1 MNIRR
6 VIAVSYKEI
15 REVARDKLF
24 AVLAFV
30 LPSFLML
37 LLGVCLSMDVEN
49 IPIAIVDNDNTPES
63 RDFASRF
70 SSSRYFNLVA
80 IAYDDRELDPM
91 LRNNEIRAMIIIPEH
106 FGKNIQKG
114 RPAPVQTLL
123 DGTYTSRAQIT
134 KGYVSSIIASLNAN
148 LLAQYISQL
157 KGIPLD
163 RAEIAVKPA
172 KIDTRY
178 LYNPSIK
185 SVLGLAPR
193 LLVLILYMIPPLLTA
208 LGVVREKETG
218 SIFNVYASTLTR
230 GEYLIGKLIPY
241 VGIAFLNGI
250 VLFMIALLVFG
261 APFRGSFLFFIVST
275 LVYVI
280 STCALGLAISTLMT
294 TQAAAMI
301 FTAIVTQITAV
312 NFSGVMVPVGSLSP
326 GGQKIA
332 HLFPCMFYTRIIEGT
347 FLKGTGTAQLWPN
360 VMILVF
366 FSVILLLI
374 SYVRFHK
381 RTNT

>member
-1 MNIRR
+1 MNGRR
-6 VIAVSYKEI
+6 IIAVASKEI

-63 RDFASRF
+63 RDFTSRF
-70 SSSRYFNLVA
+70 SSSRYFNLVS
-80 IAYDDRELDPM
+80 IAYDDRELDP
-91 LRNNEIRAMIIIPEH
+91 LLKNNVIRAVIIIPAH
-106 FGKNIQKG
+106 FGKNINKG
-114 RPAPVQTLL
+114 RPAPIQTLL

-134 KGYVSSIIASLNAN
+134 KGYISSIIASMNGN
-148 LLAQYISQL
+148 LLAQYISRI

-163 RAEIAVKPA
+163 RAQIAVRPVSV
-172 KIDTRY
+172 DSRY

-193 LLVLILYMIPPLLTA
+193 LLVLILYMVPPLLTG

-241 VGIAFLNGI
+241 VGIAFLNAI
-250 VLFMIALLVFG
+250 VLLLIALLVFG
-261 APFRGSFLFFIVST
+261 APFKGSMLFFLVST
-275 LVYVI
+275 LAYVV
-280 STCALGLAISTLMT
+280 STCCLGLMISTLMT

-347 FLKGTGTAQLWPN
+347 FLKGTGTAQLWLN
-360 VMILVF
+360 VLILVI
-366 FSVILLLI
+366 FSIVLFTI
-374 SYVRFHK
+374 SYLQFHK
-381 RTNT
+381 RTNA

>member
-1 MNIRR
+1 MDVRR
-6 VIAVSYKEI
+6 IIAVAYKEI

-30 LPSFLML
+30 LPTFLML

-70 SSSRYFNLVA
+70 ASSRYFDLIT
-80 IAYDDRELDPM
+80 IAYDDRELNP
-91 LRNNEIRAMIIIPEH
+91 LLQNNIIRAVIVIPAH
-106 FGKNIQKG
+106 FGRNTNKG

-134 KGYVSSIIASLNAN
+134 KGYVSSIIGAMNAN
-148 LLAQYISQL
+148 LLAQYVSRTA
-157 KGIPLD
+157 GVPVD
-163 RAEIAVKPA
+163 RAQIAVRPIKV
-172 KIDTRY
+172 DSRY
-178 LYNPSIK
+178 LYNPSVK

-193 LLVLILYMIPPLLTA
+193 LLVLILYMVPPLLTA

-218 SIFNVYASTLTR
+218 SIFNVYASTLRR

-241 VGIAFLNGI
+241 VGIAFLNGV
-250 VLFMIALLVFG
+250 VLFVIAIAVFG
-261 APFRGSFLFFIVST
+261 APFTGSLWFFMLSM
-275 LVYVI
+275 LAYVI
-280 STCALGLAISTLMT
+280 STCCLGLMISTLMS

-312 NFSGVMVPVGSLSP
+312 NFSGVMVPVVSLSP

-332 HLFPCMFYTRIIEGT
+332 HLFPCMFFNRIVEGC
-347 FLKGTGTAQLWPN
+347 FLKGSGAADLWPN
-360 VMILVF
+360 VMILVA
-366 FSVILLLI
+366 FSVVLFTI
-374 SYVRFHK
+374 SYIRFHK

>member
-6 VIAVSYKEI
+6 IAAVAYKEI
-15 REVARDKLF
+15 REVSRDKLF

-37 LLGVCLSMDVEN
+37 LLGVCLSMDVEH
-49 IPIAIVDNDNTPES
+49 IPIGIVDNDNTFES
-63 RDFASRF
+63 RDFTSRF
-70 SSSRYFNLVA
+70 SSSRYFDLVS
-80 IAYDDRELDPM
+80 IAYDDRDLDPM
-91 LRNNEIRAMIIIPEH
+91 LKNNVLRAVIVIPAH

-114 RPAPVQTLL
+114 RPASVQTLL

-134 KGYVSSIIASLNAN
+134 KGYVSSIIASMNAN
-148 LLAQYISQL
+148 LLAQYVSRL
-157 KGIPLD
+157 KGVPLD
-163 RAEIAVKPA
+163 RAQIVVSPVK
-172 KIDTRY
+172 IETRY

-193 LLVLILYMIPPLLTA
+193 LIGLILYMMPPLLTA

-241 VGIAFLNGI
+241 VGIAFFNGI
-250 VLFMIALLVFG
+250 VLLLIALLVFG
-261 APFRGSFLFFIVST
+261 APFRGSVLLFLFST
-275 LVYVI
+275 LIYVT
-280 STCALGLAISTLMT
+280 STCCLGLMISTLMT

-301 FTAIVTQITAV
+301 FTTIVTQITAV

-332 HLFPCMFYTRIIEGT
+332 HLFPCMFFTRIVEGT
-347 FLKGTGTAQLWPN
+347 YLKGTGIAQLWQEIL
-360 VMILVF
+360 ILVG
-366 FSVILLLI
+366 FSVVLFSV
-374 SYVRFHK
+374 SYLRFHK

>member
-1 MNIRR
+1 MSIAR
-6 VIAVSYKEI
+6 VFAVAYKEI

-24 AVLAFV
+24 AVLAFA
-30 LPSFLML
+30 LPTFLML

-70 SSSRYFNLVA
+70 ASSRYFNLVA
-80 IAYDDRELDPM
+80 IAYDDRQLDPL
-91 LRNNEIRAMIIIPEH
+91 LRNNVIRAMIVIPEH
-106 FGKNIQKG
+106 FGKNIRKG
-114 RPAPVQTLL
+114 RPAPIQTLL

-134 KGYVSSIIASLNAN
+134 KGYISSIIASMNVD
-148 LLAQYISQL
+148 LLSEYISRT
-157 KGIPLD
+157 KGVPLD
-163 RAEIAVKPA
+163 RAKIAVNPIKV
-172 KIDTRY
+172 DTRY
-178 LYNPSIK
+178 LYNPAVK

-193 LLVLILYMIPPLLTA
+193 LLVLILYMIPPLLTT

-241 VGIAFLNGI
+241 VGIAFLNGVMLFIIAI
-250 VLFMIALLVFG
+250 VVFG
-261 APFRGSFLFFIVST
+261 APFRGSLLFFMLST
-275 LVYVI
+275 FAYVLA
-280 STCALGLAISTLMT
+280 TCCLGLAISTLMT

-312 NFSGVMVPVGSLSP
+312 NFSGVMVPVVSLSS

-332 HLFPCMFYTRIIEGT
+332 HLFPCMFYTRIVEGT
-347 FLKGTGTAQLWPN
+347 FLKGTGFSDLWPN
-360 VMILVF
+360 ILIILA
-366 FSVILLLI
+366 FSVVLFII
-374 SYVRFHK
+374 SYLRFHK
-381 RTNT
+381 RTST

>member
-6 VIAVSYKEI
+6 IVAVAYKEI

-30 LPSFLML
+30 LPTFLML

-49 IPIAIVDNDNTPES
+49 IPIAIVDNDNTPQS

-70 SSSRYFNLVA
+70 SSSRYFDLVA
-80 IAYDDRELDPM
+80 IAYDDRELDPL
-91 LRNNEIRAMIIIPEH
+91 LRNNVIRAVIIIPEH
-106 FGKNIQKG
+106 FGKNARKG

-148 LLAQYISQL
+148 LLSQYVSRL

-163 RAEIAVKPA
+163 RAQIAVQPIKV
-172 KIDTRY
+172 DTRY

-250 VLFMIALLVFG
+250 VLLIIALLVFG
-261 APFRGSFLFFIVST
+261 APFRGSMLFFLASTFAYVVST
-275 LVYVI
+275 
-280 STCALGLAISTLMT
+280 CCLGLMISTLMT

-312 NFSGVMVPVGSLSP
+312 NFSGVMVPVASLSS

-360 VMILVF
+360 VLILML
-366 FSVILLLI
+366 FSVVMFSI
-374 SYVRFHK
+374 SYLRFHK

>member
-6 VIAVSYKEI
+6 IIAVSYKEF

-37 LLGVCLSMDVEN
+37 LLGVCLSMDVEH

-70 SSSRYFNLVA
+70 SSSRYFDLVW
-80 IAYDDRELDPM
+80 IAYDDRELDP
-91 LRNNEIRAMIIIPEH
+91 LLQNNIIRAVIIIPKD
-106 FGKNIQKG
+106 FGKNVNKG

-134 KGYVSSIIASLNAN
+134 KGYVSSIIGAMNAN
-148 LLAQYISQL
+148 LLAQYISRIA
-157 KGIPLD
+157 GVPLD
-163 RAEIAVKPA
+163 RAKIAVQPVKVN
-172 KIDTRY
+172 TRY
-178 LYNPSIK
+178 LYNPAIK

-193 LLVLILYMIPPLLTA
+193 LLVLILYMVPPLLTA

-241 VGIAFLNGI
+241 IGIAFLNGI
-250 VLFMIALLVFG
+250 VLLLIALIVFG
-261 APFRGSFLFFIVST
+261 APFKGSPLFFLLSM

-280 STCALGLAISTLMT
+280 STCTLGLAISTLMT

-301 FTAIVTQITAV
+301 FTAIITQITAV

-332 HLFPCMFYTRIIEGT
+332 HLFPCMFFTRIVEGC
-347 FLKGTGTAQLWPN
+347 FLKGTGFAQLWTN
-360 VMILVF
+360 VLVLLVF
-366 FSVILLLI
+366 SAVLFSI
-374 SYVRFHK
+374 SYLRFHK
-381 RTNT
+381 RTKT

>member
-1 MNIRR
+1 MNGRR
-6 VIAVSYKEI
+6 IIAVASKEI

-30 LPSFLML
+30 LPAFFML
-37 LLGVCLSMDVEN
+37 LLGVSLSTDVEN

-70 SSSRYFNLVA
+70 SSSRYFDLVA
-80 IAYDDRELDPM
+80 VAYDDRKLDPM

-106 FGKNIQKG
+106 FGENTRKG

-123 DGTYTSRAQIT
+123 DGTYTSRGQIT
-134 KGYVSSIIASLNAN
+134 KGYISSIIASMNAN
-148 LLAQYISQL
+148 LLAEYVSRV
-157 KGIPLD
+157 KGVPID
-163 RAEIAVKPA
+163 RAQIVVQPV

-178 LYNPSIK
+178 LYNPAVK

-241 VGIAFLNGI
+241 IGISFFNGI
-250 VLFMIALLVFG
+250 VLMIIALLVFG
-261 APFRGSFLFFIVST
+261 APFRGSILFFVLSI
-275 LVYVI
+275 LVYVT
-280 STCALGLAISTLMT
+280 STCTLGLAISTLMT

-301 FTAIVTQITAV
+301 FTSIVTQITAV
-312 NFSGVMVPVGSLSP
+312 NFSGVMVPVVSLSP

-332 HLFPCMFYTRIIEGT
+332 HLFPTMYFTRIVEGS
-347 FLKGTGTAQLWPN
+347 FLKGTGFAELWPN
-360 VMILVF
+360 VLILII
-366 FSVILLLI
+366 FSIVLFSI
-374 SYVRFHK
+374 SYLRFHK

>member
-1 MNIRR
+1 MNTRR
-6 VIAVSYKEI
+6 IIAVAYKEI

-24 AVLAFV
+24 AVLAFA
-30 LPSFLML
+30 LPSFLMV
-37 LLGVCLSMDVEN
+37 LLGFCLSMDVEN

-70 SSSRYFNLVA
+70 ASSRYFDLVG
-80 IAYDDRELDPM
+80 IAYDDRELDP
-91 LRNNEIRAMIIIPEH
+91 LLKNNVIRAVIVIPAH
-106 FGKNIQKG
+106 FGKNIREG

-134 KGYVSSIIASLNAN
+134 KGYVSSIIASLNAQ
-148 LLAQYISQL
+148 LLAQYVSRI

-163 RAEIAVKPA
+163 RAQVAVQPVKV
-172 KIDTRY
+172 DTRY
-178 LYNPSIK
+178 LYNPSIA

-193 LLVLILYMIPPLLTA
+193 LMVLILYMIPPLLTA

-230 GEYLIGKLIPY
+230 GEYLVGKLIPY
-241 VGIAFLNGI
+241 IGIAFLNGI
-250 VLFMIALLVFG
+250 LCTLIALLVFG
-261 APFRGSFLFFIVST
+261 APFKGSLLFFILSM
-275 LVYVI
+275 LVYV
-280 STCALGLAISTLMT
+280 TCTCCLGLMISTLMT

-301 FTAIVTQITAV
+301 FTSIVTQITAV
-312 NFSGVMVPVGSLSP
+312 NFSGVMVPVASLSP

-332 HLFPCMFYTRIIEGT
+332 HMFPCMFFTRIIEGC
-347 FLKGTGTAQLWPN
+347 FLKGTGFAQLWPN
-360 VMILVF
+360 MLVLMF
-366 FSVILLLI
+366 FSALLFFV
-374 SYVRFHK
+374 SYIRFHK